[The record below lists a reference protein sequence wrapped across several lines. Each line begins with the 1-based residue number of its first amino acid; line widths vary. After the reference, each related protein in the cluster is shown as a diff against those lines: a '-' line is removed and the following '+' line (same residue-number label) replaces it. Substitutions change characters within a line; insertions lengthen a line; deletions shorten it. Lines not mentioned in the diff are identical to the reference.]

1 MADAIPVDMVEN
13 DLGGGGVVMPMPS
26 LGAIPV
32 DAVEN
37 DLPPPSSGSFLEDLF
52 TRANL
57 QRAATDLGTDIWS
70 GMKKAPGM
78 FVDSVKAIPTGI
90 SNLYHLPGDLQ
101 NAVADAT
108 SMGMNRAFGT
118 EQKSF
123 GTDYDRAIRT
133 LTGVGD
139 IAATVVGAPAGPVG
153 MSGTTKGFHKL
164 LQAVGAEEP
173 TALTQD
179 FTDFKEGIG
188 AFGVLNAGGKV
199 VGKTVNAAAKA
210 IPETANALDR
220 YSLGLR
226 RPDYGTKGAIE
237 TIERADGVRVPIKQ
251 AKIDPLLEQGKFG
264 KSRNAGEVDKVY
276 EAAIQPLIKEA
287 GTIVQGFDAANAVAK
302 ATGGG
307 VDVYAT
313 FPKTEALLKTGR
325 IKGNEIADYR
335 KALNDIKDDI
345 DINGR
350 GTLDYIQGQK
360 IAYGR
365 GWKQGDKLDAQFNRA
380 ITEDLKNSVERYTP
394 EIEPVNTEL
403 SRFFVAEDA
412 IKGRVAQEAGK
423 SPLSKTANIGFTS
436 GGIIG
441 PGVAAG
447 VSGLGPVGVASGIG
461 LGAGIR
467 YLASP
472 GGQAQVARGLRTVSK
487 YTSPVTDLFS
497 KIAPKAPLA
506 VGVMEGQEAAPKT
519 SKKEDSKYS
528 GLFNSDKKEVGSG
541 IRSMFQGEA
550 STMEKQPVAL
560 IEQEIDSD
568 PYYKALYEA
577 ESGRNPTAKNPTS
590 SAKGG
595 FQFIDATAKSVGLED
610 PMDLAQSFEAVKKI
624 TDQHKAVFGNDP
636 AKLYAAHYLG
646 QTVLTK
652 LLKGQPLTEKQQ
664 EQVDYLEKV
673 ALPRYMKIYNRDN
686 TGALEA

>member
-13 DLGGGGVVMPMPS
+13 DLGGGTPMPIPS

-37 DLPPPSSGSFLEDLF
+37 DLGVAPVASSGNYLSDLF
-52 TRANL
+52 SANNL
-57 QRAATDLGTDIWS
+57 RSTAGDVGSALWRGV
-70 GMKKAPGM
+70 KAAPGVL
-78 FVDSVKAIPTGI
+78 VDTVKSIPDGV

-108 SMGMNRAFGT
+108 SMGMNRVFGT

-123 GTDYDRAIRT
+123 GTDYDRALRT
-133 LTGVGD
+133 LKGG
-139 IAATVVGAPAGPVG
+139 GALTASALGAVAGPAG
-153 MSGTTKGFHKL
+153 MSAGNTVFNKL
-164 LQAVGAEEP
+164 LQVTGSEPMTTLEEDANRFVEDIGTMGA
-173 TALTQD
+173 L
-179 FTDFKEGIG
+179 G
-188 AFGVLNAGGKV
+188 AAGKV
-199 VGKTVNAAAKA
+199 AGKTVNATAKA
-210 IPETANALDR
+210 IPEAANALDR

-237 TIERADGVRVPIKQ
+237 TIERADGVRVPIQQ

-264 KSRNAGEVDKVY
+264 KSRNASEVDKVY

-287 GTIVQGFDAANAVAK
+287 GTIVQGFDEANAAAK
-302 ATGGG
+302 AIGGG
-307 VDVYAT
+307 VDVYAS

-345 DINGR
+345 DINGK
-350 GTLDYIQGQK
+350 GTLDYLQGQK
-360 IAYGR
+360 ISYGR

-394 EIEPVNTEL
+394 EIEPINTEL

-412 IKGRVAQEAGK
+412 IKGRVAEQAGK

-472 GGQAQVARGLRTVSK
+472 GGQAQVARGLRAASK
-487 YTSPVTDLFS
+487 YTSPITDLFS
-497 KIAPKAPLA
+497 KVAPKAGLA
-506 VGVMEGQEAAPKT
+506 VGVMEGQEAAPKE
-519 SKKEDSKYS
+519 KDSKYS
-528 GLFNSDKKEVGSG
+528 SLFKGNKAPPGSA
-541 IRSMFQGEA
+541 IRDLFQGET
-550 STMEKQPVAL
+550 STMEKQPIAF
-560 IEQEIDSD
+560 IEQEIDAD

-624 TDQHKAVFGNDP
+624 TNQHKAVFGDDP

-646 QTVLTK
+646 QTVLSK
-652 LLKGQPLTEKQQ
+652 LLKGQPLTKTQQ
-664 EQVDYLEKV
+664 DQVDYLEKV